1 MPLFQHLSPIVSGRL
16 TKPDAPLKAG
26 EVALVGAGPGDASL
40 LTIAAAALI
49 ADCDVVVFDSSDR

>member
-1 MPLFQHLSPIVSGRL
+1 LPIVSGCL

-49 ADCDVVVFDSSDR
+49 ADCDVVVIDSSDR